1 MNNDAGISLL
11 DDYLDGVSPA
21 GDDTALALAI
31 EEDPELLALL
41 CDYASLEASLQEH
54 LATPGEKWKGAPRVV
69 SFWQRHRAG
78 LCVAAGVAACL
89 VLWIFAA
96 EQPEPRKDKAGGSSG
111 LIVRRFRKE
120 DGRGVTLPSSPGVV
134 VAGGKLVRQEFQNLP
149 GELVQ
154 NLSWLSS
161 TSVSTAGYYFS
172 GIPPAESLRFPKPQ
186 SSQKKPIHAAS
197 AEVMFADLGD
207 ADKALAY
214 GLRSAGVTF
223 PDGASVRWITYGEK
237 FSFEAVNTADNLAR
251 IAKMIGNPKE
261 HGPRVLSLIPY
272 LWRIPSGRQE
282 VPVAV
287 TAERV
292 LTARETEEALK
303 GHTFDGEDIVAAHAD
318 PGPPSESEL
327 RFYLRADTSPFDWAQ
342 ETAGIADFKRL
353 LVPVR
358 TRQWRV
364 GDVVFIAGLA
374 GPAAWHSRS
383 LKSASTAT
391 ESAEL
396 EFELTLRDGESAVL
410 HLGPKEDGMEWILML
425 RAGL

>member
-11 DDYLDGVSPA
+11 DDYLDGVSPPD
-21 GDDTALALAI
+21 DDTALALAI

-41 CDYASLEASLQEH
+41 CDYASLEVSLQEH
-54 LATPGEKWKGAPRVV
+54 LATPGEKWKGAPRAV

-78 LCVAAGVAACL
+78 LCAAAGVAACL
-89 VLWIFAA
+89 VLWIFATGRT
-96 EQPEPRKDKAGGSSG
+96 EPREDKTRESSG
-111 LIVRRFRKE
+111 LIVRRFTKE
-120 DGRGVTLPSSPGVV
+120 DGRGVALPSSPRVF

-161 TSVSTAGYYFS
+161 TSVSTAGYYFR
-172 GIPPAESLRFPKPQ
+172 GIPPAETLRFPRPQ
-186 SSQKKPIHAAS
+186 SSREKPIHAAS
-197 AEVMFADLGD
+197 AGVMFADLGD

-223 PDGASVRWITYGEK
+223 PDGASARWITHGEK

-272 LWRIPSGRQE
+272 LWRIPSGQE
-282 VPVAV
+282 VPAAV

-292 LTARETEEALK
+292 LTALETEEALK

-318 PGPPSESEL
+318 PGPPGESEL
-327 RFYLRADTSPFDWAQ
+327 SFYLRANTSPFDWAQ

-374 GPAAWHSRS
+374 GPAAWHARS
-383 LKSASTAT
+383 LGAASTGT

-410 HLGPKEDGMEWILML
+410 HLGPKADGMEWILML